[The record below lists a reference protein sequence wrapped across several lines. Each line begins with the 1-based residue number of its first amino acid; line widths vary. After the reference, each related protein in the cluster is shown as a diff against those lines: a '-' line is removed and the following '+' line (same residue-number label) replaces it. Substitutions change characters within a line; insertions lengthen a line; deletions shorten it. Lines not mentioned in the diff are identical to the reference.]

1 MLEVSRAMRH
11 PRPESIRLKAFH
23 RYLLY
28 AVLTLLF
35 LSGVVWAYVNYLVS
49 LPSESELAVKSL
61 SIKAHGAA
69 AMATLVLIGT
79 VLTAHVKF
87 AWRAGRN
94 RANGT
99 LFLSAFGILTVT
111 GYGLYYAGDERLR
124 AWTGWIHLGV
134 GLALPLL
141 LLIHI
146 LLGKKTRSV
155 IQPRKHQSPQR
166 VPAKIDI

>member
-11 PRPESIRLKAFH
+11 PRPESIRLKQFH

-28 AVLTLLF
+28 AVLAVLF
-35 LSGVVWAYVNYLVS
+35 LSGAVWAYLNYLVS
-49 LPSESELAVKSL
+49 QPGESVAAVKSW
-61 SIKAHGAA
+61 SMKTHGAA

-79 VLTAHVKF
+79 VLTAHVRF

-94 RANGT
+94 RANGM

-146 LLGKKTRSV
+146 LLGRKTRPV
-155 IQPRKHQSPQR
+155 IQPRKHHSPHR
-166 VPAKIDI
+166 VAAKIDI

>member
-1 MLEVSRAMRH
+1 MRH
-11 PRPESIRLKAFH
+11 PRPESITLKPFH

-35 LSGVVWAYVNYLVS
+35 LSGVVWAYLNYLAP
-49 LPSESELAVKSL
+49 LPSESELAVKSW
-61 SIKAHGAA
+61 SMKAHGGA

-79 VLTAHVKF
+79 VLTAHVRF

-94 RANGT
+94 RTNGIV
-99 LFLSAFGILTVT
+99 FLSAFGILAVT
-111 GYGLYYAGDERLR
+111 GYGLYYAADERLR

-141 LLIHI
+141 LLGHV
-146 LLGKKTRSV
+146 LLGKRTRPV
-155 IQPRKHQSPQR
+155 DQVRKQHTR
-166 VPAKIDI
+166 HHLPARIDI